1 MKNFYAIFRIF
12 RDNNC
17 LALKMTEHIENHRN
31 LSDAYRRSRN
41 KVSLFCGIG
50 LAWSAAQFEL
60 KKISLGEVGELD
72 LSGASIPLLI
82 AFCILYLFIRCIIE
96 FAMQQKEVRRW
107 RLAGFD
113 FKLTWNLVRG
123 SLLMLAASGLNRS
136 TTTVAYIA
144 ISVIVFLLLSFLFQ
158 IVGVF
163 VLTPLLISIRSRQGR
178 YSVAFSVF
186 AAEGWGRLVL
196 LILTVAAL
204 ITIAFA
210 ILQYPPLYKLWPT
223 PPNPIAI
230 WVATITAIVVL
241 ISFTFE
247 EKYMEKLFALVEID
261 KDGVV
266 TTYNEGGEKGIVFK
280 KIKK

>member
-1 MKNFYAIFRIF
+1 
-12 RDNNC
+12 
-17 LALKMTEHIENHRN
+17 MTEHIQNHRN

-50 LAWSAAQFEL
+50 LTWSAAQFEL
-60 KKISLGEVGELD
+60 KKISLGGVGEID
-72 LSGASIPLLI
+72 LSGAYIPLLI
-82 AFCILYLFIRCIIE
+82 ALCILYSFIRCIIE

-136 TTTVAYIA
+136 ITTTVYVI
-144 ISVIVFLLLSFLFQ
+144 ISVIVFLLLSFLFE
-158 IVGVF
+158 IVGMF
-163 VLTPLLISIRSRQGR
+163 VLTPLLASIRRRQDR
-178 YSVAFSVF
+178 YSVASTVM
-186 AAEGWGRLVL
+186 AAGGWGRIVL

-210 ILQYPPLYKLWPT
+210 ILQYPLLYKLWPT

-230 WVATITAIVVL
+230 WVVTITAIVVL
-241 ISFTFE
+241 ISFMFE
-247 EKYMEKLFALVEID
+247 GKYMEELFALVEID
-261 KDGVV
+261 KDGVI
-266 TTYNEGGEKGIVFK
+266 TTYDEDGKKGIVFK
-280 KIKK
+280 KIYK

>member
-1 MKNFYAIFRIF
+1 
-12 RDNNC
+12 
-17 LALKMTEHIENHRN
+17 MTEHIENHRN

-82 AFCILYLFIRCIIE
+82 AFCILYSFIRCIIE
-96 FAMQQKEVRRW
+96 FAMQQKEARRW

-136 TTTVAYIA
+136 ITTVAYIV

-158 IVGVF
+158 IVCVF
-163 VLTPLLISIRSRQGR
+163 VLTPFLMFIRNRHGR
-178 YSVAFSVF
+178 YSVIGRVLEAEAWGSV
-186 AAEGWGRLVL
+186 VL

-210 ILQYPPLYKLWPT
+210 GLYYPPLYNLWPT
-223 PPNPIAI
+223 PPNPIPI
-230 WVATITAIVVL
+230 WVVTITAIVVL
-241 ISFTFE
+241 ISFMFE
-247 EKYMEKLFALVEID
+247 GKYMDELFALVKID
-261 KDGVV
+261 KNGVI
-266 TTYNEGGEKGIVFK
+266 TTYNEDGEKGIVFE

>member
-1 MKNFYAIFRIF
+1 
-12 RDNNC
+12 
-17 LALKMTEHIENHRN
+17 MTEHIQNHRN

-50 LAWSAAQFEL
+50 LTWSAAQFEL
-60 KKISLGEVGELD
+60 KKISLGGVGELD

-82 AFCILYLFIRCIIE
+82 AFCILYSFIRCIIE

-136 TTTVAYIA
+136 ITTTVYVI
-144 ISVIVFLLLSFLFQ
+144 ISVIVFLLLSFLFE
-158 IVGVF
+158 IVGMF
-163 VLTPLLISIRSRQGR
+163 VLTPLLASIRRRQGR
-178 YSVAFSVF
+178 YSVASTVM
-186 AAEGWGRLVL
+186 AAGGWGRIVP

-204 ITIAFA
+204 ITIAVA
-210 ILQYPPLYKLWPT
+210 ILKYPPLYKL
-223 PPNPIAI
+223 NPIAI
-230 WVATITAIVVL
+230 WVFTITAIAVL
-241 ISFTFE
+241 ISFMFE
-247 EKYMEKLFALVEID
+247 TKYMEELFALVEID
-261 KDGVV
+261 KDGVI
-266 TTYNEGGEKGIVFK
+266 TTYNEDGEIGIVVE